1 MEKANPSGIMKYCT
15 VDGIGYI
22 ELKLLEKSLGSVVL
36 PFLLVD

>member
-22 ELKLLEKSLGSVVL
+22 ELKLLEESWKCTVTISAR
-36 PFLLVD
+36 